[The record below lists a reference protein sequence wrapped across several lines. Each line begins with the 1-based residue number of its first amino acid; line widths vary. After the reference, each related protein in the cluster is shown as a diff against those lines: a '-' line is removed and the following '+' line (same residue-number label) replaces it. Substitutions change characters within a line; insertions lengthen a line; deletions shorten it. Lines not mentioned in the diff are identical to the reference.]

1 MADFT
6 YLHFTSHRLRFVSII
21 CLTPLEMSCAS
32 AHIAVE
38 YRNLRVYWAKL
49 GYSDTRESNVKTL
62 VAGAT
67 GFIGSS
73 LVRELLKDGVEVRVL
88 VRENSDTRNIN
99 GLDVEVAYGDIRDA
113 ESVKAALKGCDIFYQ
128 TAALVAFWVSN
139 RKMFYDINVEGTKT
153 ALNAALE
160 QGVEKVVYTSGAMTI
175 GFHGADTLANE
186 EGEFNLW
193 DTGDHYFRSKY
204 LGEIEAQKICQRGL
218 PLVIVNP
225 AGVIGVRDIKPA
237 PSGKIIVDV
246 LNKKM
251 PGYIDGG
258 LNLVDVE
265 DVARGHILAAQK
277 GRIGER
283 YILGNANLSVKD
295 FFGVIGEASGIQPP
309 RLKLP
314 YSVAMAMGYMFQFVA
329 SITKKPP
336 LTTVPIVRMGSKY
349 GYFDVSKAVNELGLP
364 QTPIKTTIE
373 KAVNWFRENG
383 YVKGA

>member
-1 MADFT
+1 M
-6 YLHFTSHRLRFVSII
+6 
-21 CLTPLEMSCAS
+21 
-32 AHIAVE
+32 
-38 YRNLRVYWAKL
+38 
-49 GYSDTRESNVKTL
+49 KTL
-62 VAGAT
+62 VTGAT
-67 GFIGSS
+67 GFIGSN
-73 LVRELLKDGVEVRVL
+73 LVRELLKDNVEVKVL
-88 VRENSDTRNIN
+88 VRENSDTRNID
-99 GLDVEVAYGDIRDA
+99 GLDVEKAYGDIRDG

-128 TAALVAFWVSN
+128 TAALIAFWVSN

-225 AGVIGVRDIKPA
+225 SGVIGVPDIKPT
-237 PSGKIIVDV
+237 PSGKIVLDIV
-246 LNKKM
+246 NKKM

-258 LNLVDVE
+258 VNLVDVE

-283 YILGNANLSVKD
+283 YILGNTNLSVKD

-309 RLKLP
+309 SLKLP
-314 YSVAMAMGYMFQFVA
+314 YSVAIALAYVYQFVA
-329 SITKKPP
+329 NITRKPP
-336 LTTVPIVRMGSKY
+336 LTTAPMVRMSSKY

-383 YVKGA
+383 YVKAA